1 MILEAE
7 EEEKKSAN
15 EQKQHPEQKK
25 LKDKGDASNTKAK
38 ATAEKKPAKKPA
50 KGKNQFFIFGV
61 FDAVKQ
67 KLMNSKDNQE
77 DDDRVSRKLG
87 KYNSIIHKIKEVEKS
102 LEMEKYSQDHVVFDS
117 QQQ

>member
-61 FDAVKQ
+61 CRFFLPFSLIFKACSPCALNISSFSYTCTVAVT
-67 KLMNSKDNQE
+67 
-77 DDDRVSRKLG
+77 
-87 KYNSIIHKIKEVEKS
+87 
-102 LEMEKYSQDHVVFDS
+102 
-117 QQQ
+117 